1 MSPHDSTLE
10 SDPAFRALRARIDAL
25 EAETDRETRLAKLER
40 IAHTL
45 AREVD
50 RQRAVLESVLDEDD
64 PRVDR
69 ASALD
74 ALLADLPE
82 HDGPDREGPES
93 DDPVPESPRPCDGP
107 PDSE

>member
-1 MSPHDSTLE
+1 
-10 SDPAFRALRARIDAL
+10 
-25 EAETDRETRLAKLER
+25 
-40 IAHTL
+40 
-45 AREVD
+45 
-50 RQRAVLESVLDEDD
+50 VLDEDD

-69 ASALD
+69 ESALD

-82 HDGPDREGPES
+82 HDGPDREGPEG